1 MKRVWVGGALCAL
14 VSACSVAVPDSGAV
28 IQTVTPTTSAVTE
41 PFEAPTTV
49 TIGPLDATG
58 NANAPLPAVVT
69 AAVNGTSV
77 ETQAQSTAAAANSGV
92 APVQADPANPAPL
105 QLDNPGI
112 SSEQD
117 FDSVSAQR
125 TIQSDASRI
134 AANRAQYQ
142 VITPT
147 ALPTRPE
154 TGQPNIVAYALQTD
168 NPVGAPLYRRTN
180 LRSAQR
186 HAAAC
191 AAFPSAD
198 QAQIEFLSRGGPS
211 RDRKGLDPDGDG
223 YACSWDPSP
232 FRNARAPATPAA
244 TDGPTDPAT
253 RAATSLTSA
262 PATNV
267 VPPRAISSE

>member
-1 MKRVWVGGALCAL
+1 MKRVWVGCAL
-14 VSACSVAVPDSGAV
+14 SAILGACSVAVPDSGAV
-28 IQTVTPTTSAVTE
+28 VQDVTPTE
-41 PFEAPTTV
+41 PFSAPTTV
-49 TIGPLDATG
+49 NTAPLSATGDAT
-58 NANAPLPAVVT
+58 APLPASVT
-69 AAVNGTSV
+69 AAVNGISV
-77 ETQAQSTAAAANSGV
+77 DSQAQSSAAAANSGI

-105 QLDNPGI
+105 QLNNPGI

-125 TIQSDASRI
+125 TIESDADRI

-147 ALPTRPE
+147 ALPTRSQ

-168 NPVGAPLYRRTN
+168 NPIGTPLYRRTN
-180 LRSAQR
+180 FRSAQR

-191 AAFPSAD
+191 AAFPSPD

-232 FRNARAPATPAA
+232 FRNVRAPATPAA
-244 TDGPTDPAT
+244 TDASTDPAT
-253 RAATSLTSA
+253 RAATSLTPA

-267 VPPRAISSE
+267 VQPRAISSE